1 MATSFF
7 PCHQT
12 SGECPP
18 SLPTSFF
25 PPCPFGSVT
34 SFSALTIPEWCS
46 FPPFSTRPFSTCIYF
61 HFSPCDL
68 FLLLSPAWWSW
79 GLLNVHRFRAV
90 TEAEELLQE
99 GHRGVFSPSGA
110 KQGHASSANLRS
122 LGRFPSHDSIAS
134 FSVTSQG
141 CMKQGSAW

>member
-1 MATSFF
+1 MVLTPRGGWPLLASH
-7 PCHQT
+7 HQT
-12 SGECPP
+12 AGECPP

-25 PPCPFGSVT
+25 PPCSFGSVT

-68 FLLLSPAWWSW
+68 FPLLSPAWWSW

-110 KQGHASSANLRS
+110 KQRPRIICKLKEPGE
-122 LGRFPSHDSIAS
+122 I
-134 FSVTSQG
+134 SVT
-141 CMKQGSAW
+141 